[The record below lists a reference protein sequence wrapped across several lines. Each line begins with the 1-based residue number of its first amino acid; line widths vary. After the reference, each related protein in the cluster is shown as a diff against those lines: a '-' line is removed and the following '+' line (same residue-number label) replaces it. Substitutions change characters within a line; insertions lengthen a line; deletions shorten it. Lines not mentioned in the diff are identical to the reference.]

1 MFLFF
6 LLIYLLDRK
15 MSRYIMTFAT
25 KFGIIFFYLIKCFYV
40 SDRKKSCKMFYF
52 ATELTTE
59 ILVAKLVSTIEG
71 D

>member
-1 MFLFF
+1 
-6 LLIYLLDRK
+6 